1 MIGATKRVLV
11 VENDDGIRESVVNR
25 LRRRGFAADGAGTV
39 AQTRAL
45 VTGQAAPFDV
55 AVLDKAIQDPLHKTL
70 TGFDLGHEL
79 RDAQPDMPPEFVV
92 YSRHYKPEDYAQAL
106 ELGISDYVVKSTNRA
121 ETIIDRI
128 RLAALKSAL
137 NPVRPDLGER
147 IERIAEKDLKVSTAV
162 HQLCTEIIKPELDV
176 CLGVPNIILISDSE
190 SIQVVNGNHRPG
202 SERLYGEIQ
211 KGMLQHYGCTSFTFN
226 KKNVPVPA
234 TAADIVNNLEGG
246 SFVSFNVMDE
256 AQLSIGILPPR
267 SSDALSEIDF
277 SDIELG
283 LYVNPPIQKLLKYLS
298 RIEKA
303 VDASRRKILLGYT
316 SRFCLYVAQTQLEI
330 LNEVAEDKE
339 LSGTT
344 GFQRL
349 KKLVLDLQATGN
361 EFSLLSESIKQRE
374 APVTTF
380 PSVSVTSVVQR
391 AWKETQEHFWLENW
405 KLNEKGEDFT
415 LAIEENDLFVAVLRV
430 LQWFAQRED
439 KVSTEAPSIDV
450 EYSRRNDRLQISFTD
465 QSRRL
470 GSELRQRLF
479 EPFTQIAT
487 STKPPKDGKDDERPS
502 LYLPLYLAKTLIDT
516 KNKGLLEDR
525 TDELPNDSKVGHRFT
540 ISFPAKEDNATT

>member
-234 TAADIVNNLEGG
+234 AAADIVNNLEGG

-267 SSDALSEIDF
+267 SSDALSEIDLNTF
-277 SDIELG
+277 HELRKRLTRPDERFCSDILPG
-283 LYVNPPIQKLLKYLS
+283 SVFTSLKLS
-298 RIEKA
+298 
-303 VDASRRKILLGYT
+303 
-316 SRFCLYVAQTQLEI
+316 SRF
-330 LNEVAEDKE
+330 
-339 LSGTT
+339 
-344 GFQRL
+344 
-349 KKLVLDLQATGN
+349 
-361 EFSLLSESIKQRE
+361 
-374 APVTTF
+374 
-380 PSVSVTSVVQR
+380 
-391 AWKETQEHFWLENW
+391 
-405 KLNEKGEDFT
+405 
-415 LAIEENDLFVAVLRV
+415 
-430 LQWFAQRED
+430 
-439 KVSTEAPSIDV
+439 
-450 EYSRRNDRLQISFTD
+450 
-465 QSRRL
+465 
-470 GSELRQRLF
+470 
-479 EPFTQIAT
+479 
-487 STKPPKDGKDDERPS
+487 STKLRK
-502 LYLPLYLAKTLIDT
+502 T
-516 KNKGLLEDR
+516 KNFLVPRAFRG
-525 TDELPNDSKVGHRFT
+525 SKN
-540 ISFPAKEDNATT
+540 SFWTCRPPETNSPY